1 MRIEDLKNIEF
12 LNLNVEQIEQLDSYM
27 HLTLETNKM
36 FNLTRNDDESSFVI
50 KNILDSLMMIKS
62 IDLNDKYILD
72 LGSGAG
78 LPGIPL
84 AIYFKNAKFVLL
96 EPTNKRAN
104 FLTEVK
110 KQLKLDNVEV
120 VCDRAE
126 SYIKLKRNS
135 FDFVV
140 SRAVSQLNMLLELS
154 MPFLKKGGELIAYK
168 GLNYQVEINEA
179 KSALKELNSS
189 VKFVDSFVLPSTQ
202 ETRNNIFVVLN
213 GKVNEKY
220 PREYNKIK
228 KKAL

>member
-12 LNLNVEQIEQLDSYM
+12 LNLNEEQIKQLDSYM

-36 FNLTRNDDESSFVI
+36 FNLTRNDDENSFVI
-50 KNILDSLMMIKS
+50 KNILDSLMIIKS
-62 IDLNDKYILD
+62 INLNDKFVLD

-84 AIYFKNAKFVLL
+84 AIYFKSAKFVLL

-104 FLTEVK
+104 FLIEVK

-126 SYIKLKRNS
+126 NYIKSKRSS

-168 GLNYQVEINEA
+168 GFNYQTEINEA

-189 VKFVDSFVLPSTQ
+189 IKFVDSFVLPETE
-202 ETRNNIFVVLN
+202 ETRNNIFVILN
-213 GKVNEKY
+213 EKVNEKY